1 MKLPRWSKSLESFS
15 VSAILICFISGCA
28 TGEPVRSLCELD
40 FERQMCWYDQEEHE
54 GISFKDMRVQQLE
67 CRIKPNGN
75 CLYSIDSY
83 DLTRTIKALKK

>member
-1 MKLPRWSKSLESFS
+1 MRLVSYTKGLESL
-15 VSAILICFISGCA
+15 VAIAIMVGLTSGCV

-40 FERQMCWYDQEEHE
+40 FEKQMCWYDQEESD
-54 GISFKDMRVQQLE
+54 GVSFKDMRVQQLE

-75 CLYSIDSY
+75 CLYSIDTY